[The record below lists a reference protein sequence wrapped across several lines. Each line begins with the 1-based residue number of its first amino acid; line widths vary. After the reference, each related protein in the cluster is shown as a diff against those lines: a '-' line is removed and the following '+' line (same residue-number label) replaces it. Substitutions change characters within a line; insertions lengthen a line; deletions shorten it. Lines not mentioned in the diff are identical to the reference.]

1 MSETLNSTPMG
12 VAITKRQLYMV
23 FGGVISGLALS
34 ALDGTIVN
42 TALATIV
49 GELGGIKYYAWVGT
63 AYMLTST
70 TSTPLFG
77 KLSDLYG
84 RRILFQAA
92 IIIFA
97 IGSVLCGIS
106 QTMWQLVVSRGVQG
120 IGGGGLLA
128 VAFAIIGDVVAP
140 RERGKYMGLIT
151 SIFTFSSVVGPLLGG
166 FIVDNTSWRW
176 IFLVNVPVAAVA
188 IVITN
193 KALKLPFVRQPRKVD
208 FMGAALLVF
217 AVTSL
222 LLGLSWTGDEYGWTS
237 TPTLAFFA
245 AAIVG
250 TVLFIRWEAKAPE
263 PIIPLSMLT
272 IDTVKVVVPL
282 MILIG
287 AVFYGANAFMPLFL
301 QGVTGVS
308 ATNSGLLLVPM
319 AVSVAITA
327 TWVGRI
333 TSRTGTYK
341 MWSPLGCAVSVV
353 GFGMASF
360 LDSSNGYVY
369 LAMAASFILGIGMG
383 MIMPTGT
390 LAVQN
395 AVEPKEMGT
404 ASSVVVFMRQLGGAV
419 GLAAYGALFA
429 NQLNGRIDPELVQAP
444 RMIRELPSPVR
455 EQALDALTHAIVIVF
470 RAAVPLVV
478 IGFVVALAMP
488 NRPLRSAPAMKTDG
502 PSDPASTGH

>member
-1 MSETLNSTPMG
+1 MSESLSATPMG
-12 VAITKRQLYMV
+12 VDITKRQLYMV
-23 FGGVISGLALS
+23 FAGVISGLALS
-34 ALDGTIVN
+34 ALDATIVN
-42 TALATIV
+42 TALVTIV

-84 RRILFQAA
+84 RRRLFQAA

-97 IGSVLCGIS
+97 VGSLLCGTAQS
-106 QTMWQLVVSRGVQG
+106 MWQLVVARGVQG
-120 IGGGGLLA
+120 VGGGGLMA

-151 SIFTFSSVVGPLLGG
+151 SIFTFSSVVGPLIGG

-176 IFLVNVPVAAVA
+176 IFLVNIPVAAVA
-188 IVITN
+188 IAITN
-193 KALKLPFVRQPRKVD
+193 KALRLPFTRQQRKVD
-208 FMGAALLVF
+208 FLGATLLVL
-217 AVTSL
+217 AVTTL
-222 LLGLSWTGDEYGWTS
+222 LLGLSWTGDEYGWLS
-237 TPTLAFFA
+237 APTLGFFA

-250 TVLFIRWEAKAPE
+250 TVAFVRWEAVAPE
-263 PIIPLSMLT
+263 PIIPLPMLR
-272 IDTVKVVVPL
+272 IDTVRVVVPL

-327 TWVGRI
+327 TWVGRV

-341 MWSPLGCAVSVV
+341 MWSPIGCGITAV
-353 GFGMASF
+353 GFVMASF
-360 LDSSNGYVY
+360 LDSSHGYLY
-369 LAMAASFILGIGMG
+369 LAMSASFTLGVGMG

-395 AVEPKEMGT
+395 AVAPSEMGT

-429 NQLNGRIDPELVQAP
+429 TQLNGRIDPKLVQAP
-444 RMIRELPSPVR
+444 RMIKKLPSPTR
-455 EQALDALTHAIVIVF
+455 EQALDALTHAIVVVF
-470 RAAVPLVV
+470 RGAVPL
-478 IGFVVALAMP
+478 IAIAFVVALAMP
-488 NRPLRSAPAMKTDG
+488 NRPLRSAESMMSG
-502 PSDPASTGH
+502 RPSDH

>member
-1 MSETLNSTPMG
+1 VTDTLNSTPMG
-12 VAITKRQLYMV
+12 VAITKRQLYLV
-23 FGGVISGLALS
+23 FAGVISGLALS

-49 GELGGIKYYAWVGT
+49 GELGGIEYYAWVGT

-70 TSTPLFG
+70 TATPLFG

-84 RRILFQAA
+84 RRIVYQAA
-92 IIIFA
+92 IVIFA
-97 IGSVLCGIS
+97 VGSILCGIS
-106 QTMWQLVVSRGVQG
+106 QSMGQLVVSRGVQG

-140 RERGKYMGLIT
+140 RERGRYMGLIT
-151 SIFTFSSVVGPLLGG
+151 SIFTFSSVVGPLIGG

-176 IFLVNVPVAAVA
+176 IFLVNVPVAVIA

-193 KALKLPFVRQPRKVD
+193 KALKLPFLRQQRKVD
-208 FMGAALLVF
+208 FMGATLLVVS
-217 AVTSL
+217 VTAL

-237 TPTLAFFA
+237 APTLGFFA
-245 AAIVG
+245 TAVVG
-250 TVLFIRWEAKAPE
+250 TVAFIRWEDKAPE

-319 AVSVAITA
+319 AVSVAIAA

-341 MWSPLGCAVSVV
+341 VWAPAGCVV
-353 GFGMASF
+353 TTIGFAMASF

-369 LAMAASFILGIGMG
+369 LAMTASFILGIGMG

-395 AVEPKEMGT
+395 AVAPGEMGT
-404 ASSVVVFMRQLGGAV
+404 ASSIVVFMRQLGGAV

-429 NQLNGRIDPELVQAP
+429 NRLNGRIDPELVQAP

-455 EQALDALTHAIVIVF
+455 EQALDALTQAIVIVF
-470 RAAVPLVV
+470 RAAVPLAI
-478 IGFVVALAMP
+478 IGFVIALALP
-488 NRPLRSAPAMKTDG
+488 ERPLRSSAALDPTS
-502 PSDPASTGH
+502 PSGD

>member
-1 MSETLNSTPMG
+1 MVQLMTDTLNSTPMG
-12 VAITKRQLYMV
+12 VNITQRQLYMV
-23 FGGVISGLALS
+23 FAGVISGLALS

-49 GELGGIKYYAWVGT
+49 GDLGGIKYYAWVGT

-70 TSTPLFG
+70 TATPLFG

-84 RRILFQAA
+84 RRRLYQAA
-92 IIIFA
+92 IVIFTL
-97 IGSVLCGIS
+97 GSVLCGIS
-106 QTMWQLVVSRGVQG
+106 QSMWQLVVSRGVQG
-120 IGGGGLLA
+120 IGGGGLMA

-151 SIFTFSSVVGPLLGG
+151 SIFTFSSVVGPLIGG

-176 IFLVNVPVAAVA
+176 IFLVNVPVAALA
-188 IVITN
+188 IAITN
-193 KALKLPFVRQPRKVD
+193 KSLRLAFVRQQRKVD
-208 FMGAALLVF
+208 FIGATLLVF
-217 AVTSL
+217 SVTSL

-237 TPTLAFFA
+237 APTLAFFA
-245 AAIVG
+245 AALVG
-250 TVLFIRWEAKAPE
+250 TFTFIRWEAKAPE
-263 PIIPLSMLT
+263 PIIPLSMLS

-341 MWSPLGCAVSVV
+341 MWAPLGCAVTAT
-353 GFGMASF
+353 GFTLASF
-360 LDSSNGYVY
+360 LDSSHGYLY
-369 LAMAASFILGIGMG
+369 LAMSASFILGIGMG

-395 AVEPKEMGT
+395 AVDPSEMGT

-429 NQLNGRIDPELVQAP
+429 NQLNGRIDPKLVQAP
-444 RMIRELPSPVR
+444 RMIKKLPSPTR

-470 RAAVPLVV
+470 RGALPL
-478 IGFVVALAMP
+478 IIIAFVVALAMP
-488 NRPLRSAPAMKTDG
+488 NRPLRSATTLTPVA
-502 PSDPASTGH
+502 PSAD